1 MSGESEKENLAEGTL
16 ISHLL
21 ELRDRLMRCLIAV
34 AICALPCLYFQNEI
48 YDFVALPIQAQMP
61 AGSKLIATGIVSPFM
76 APFKL
81 ACLVGLLIAIP
92 YVLWQIWGFVAPGLY
107 KHEKKF
113 AIPLVVS
120 SVVLF
125 YVGVAF
131 AYKFV
136 FPVIFQYFIRNA
148 PKSTEVL
155 PDIAQYLDFVI
166 TMSLC
171 FGIAFEVPVAVVLL
185 VITGIISVEKLSGA
199 RGYVIIGIFVIAA
212 LLTPPDA
219 VSQCVMA
226 IPMYLL
232 YEGGMLLARILMKMR
247 IEHQKQEEQAG
258 GS

>member
-1 MSGESEKENLAEGTL
+1 MSGESEKEQLAEGTL

-21 ELRDRLMRCLIAV
+21 ELRDRLIRCVIAV
-34 AICALPCLYFQNEI
+34 AIAAAPALYYQNPI
-48 YDFVALPIQAQMP
+48 YDFVAKPIQAQMP
-61 AGSKLIATGIVSPFM
+61 VGSKLIATGIVAPFM

-81 ACLVGLLIAIP
+81 ACIVGLLIAIP

-125 YVGVAF
+125 YTGVAF

-136 FPVIFQYFIRNA
+136 FPVIFSYFIQNA
-148 PKSTEVL
+148 PKSTQVL
-155 PDIAQYLDFVI
+155 PDVTQYLDFVI

-171 FGIAFEVPVAVVLL
+171 FGVAFEVPVAVVLL
-185 VITGIISVEKLSGA
+185 VVTGIISLEKLKAA
-199 RGYVIIGIFVIAA
+199 RGYVLIAIFIIAA
-212 LLTPPDA
+212 ILTPPDA
-219 VSQCVMA
+219 VSQCIMA
-226 IPMYLL
+226 VPMYLL
-232 YEGGMLLARILMKMR
+232 YEGGMLMARILMKMR
-247 IEHQKQEEQAG
+247 LEQQKQEQTR